1 MHLMTLAGSNVW
13 LGGGGKKL
21 KALRILW
28 QLLGNLKA
36 INNC

>member
-1 MHLMTLAGSNVW
+1 MTLAGSNVW
-13 LGGGGKKL
+13 LGGVEEKKL